1 MFCALY
7 IPDFPAA
14 AIIRAE
20 PDLRDQSVAVLEGT
34 PPLLRVS
41 AMNEAARCQGVEPGM
56 MKIEAEALPDLALR
70 RRSPIAETAAEAAL
84 LDCAHAF
91 SPRVEPL
98 APDTVL
104 LDAAGLERLFGPPA
118 KLAAEIATRTASL
131 GLDPNIAIA
140 QNREA
145 AIHAARGFAGIT
157 IIPAGEEGRRL
168 GDLPI
173 DVLFSGSDA
182 SGSSPQSRGDAETSK
197 TQKPNGRKSVAKPR
211 EYREAPNFDNLKRGT
226 SKLETSLPD
235 AQFFIDTLDRWG
247 VHNLRGFAALPTVAV
262 AERLGQEGVRLQK
275 MARGEG
281 SCDLIPAEPPLCFV
295 ESMELEHPV
304 ELLGPLAFILARLL
318 EQLCARLS
326 ARALSTNELRLVLT
340 LDSAVRDEETESSPR
355 RRGDAES
362 DREIE
367 FEPRTS
373 AAKADVPSLISARLK
388 PCPSERISSD
398 EVDSSADSKFNPS
411 APLRLRG
418 ENFSRTL
425 RLPTPM
431 LDARLFL
438 KLLQLDL
445 KQHPPQ
451 APVLKVELAAEPVKP
466 QVAQH
471 GLFQAASPE
480 PEKLHLMLARL
491 AAIVGKD
498 NAGSPELLDTH
509 RRDAFVM
516 KPFRT
521 ANGNPPQRHRDT
533 ETTNQKDQKTSVSP
547 CLRGGFSSQA
557 IRILRPAL
565 PAQVTVRD
573 HQPVRVVCDGDG
585 SRAPIGG
592 EITWAS
598 GPWRSSGD
606 WWTQAAAPNREASET
621 RYTRE
626 EWDIGITTAGGDV
639 LCRLV
644 HDLEEGTWSLE
655 GIYD

>member
-14 AIIRAE
+14 AVIRAE
-20 PDLRDQSVAVLEGT
+20 PDLRAHAVAVLEGT

-41 AMNEAARCQGVEPGM
+41 AMNEAARCLGVEPGM

-70 RRSPIAETAAEAAL
+70 RRSPTAEAAAEDAL
-84 LDCAHAF
+84 LDCAHGF

-118 KLAAEIATRTASL
+118 KLASEIAARAAAL
-131 GLDPNIAIA
+131 GLEPNLAIA
-140 QNREA
+140 SNREA
-145 AIHAARGFAGIT
+145 AIHAARGFTGTT
-157 IIPAGEEGRRL
+157 IIPPGQEAKHLAEL
-168 GDLPI
+168 AI
-173 DVLFSGSDA
+173 DVLFSGPDA
-182 SGSSPQSRGDAETSK
+182 SGSSPQRRGDAETDK
-197 TQKPNGRKSVAKPR
+197 AQKPNGRKSVSKPR
-211 EYREAPNFDNLKRGT
+211 EYREAPNFDNLKRET

-235 AQFFIDTLDRWG
+235 APFFIGTLDRWG

-281 SCDLIPAEPPLCFV
+281 SCDLIPAEPPLRFV
-295 ESMELEHPV
+295 ESMELEHAV
-304 ELLGPLAFILARLL
+304 DLLEPLAFILARLL

-326 ARALSTNELRLVLT
+326 ARALATNELRLALT
-340 LDSAVRDEETESSPR
+340 LDSAVRDEETEHPPQRHRVTEDDKSKDESS
-355 RRGDAES
+355 S
-362 DREIE
+362 
-367 FEPRTS
+367 
-373 AAKADVPSLISARLK
+373 VSLCL
-388 PCPSERISSD
+388 C
-398 EVDSSADSKFNPS
+398 
-411 APLRLRG
+411 G
-418 ENFSRTL
+418 GNFARTL

-431 LDARLFL
+431 LDPRLFL

-451 APVLKVELAAEPVKP
+451 APVLKVELAAEPVRP

-471 GLFQAASPE
+471 GLFQAAAPE

-509 RRDAFVM
+509 RRDAFAM
-516 KPFRT
+516 KSFD
-521 ANGNPPQRHRDT
+521 AGNQNPPQRHRGT
-533 ETTNQKDQKTSVSP
+533 EKKLSDCHSEAKRSAAEESAFQFGSSAVRQFGNSSPRLRDSAVST
-547 CLRGGFSSQA
+547 A
-557 IRILRPAL
+557 IRILRPPL

-573 HQPVRVVCDGDG
+573 HQPVRVACEGDG
-585 SRAPIGG
+585 SRAPIAGD
-592 EITWAS
+592 IAWAS

-606 WWTQAAAPNREASET
+606 WWAQTAAPNREASET

-626 EWDIGITTAGGDV
+626 EWDIAIATAGGDV

-644 HDLEEGTWSLE
+644 HDLEEGTWLLE